1 MGVREN
7 RAYTERPY
15 FFLVLSRS
23 ERILCLWASASR
35 WQRLYFFPLPH
46 QQMSFRPVSAFSVSG
61 TLLPLNKR
69 SSSFTMLQSFLQY
82 PNAEKSIKKPQVLFA
97 PCGCLFRKS
106 QLTLYRLI
114 ISRFHVKL
122 FACKCSFILWRTSPG
137 RRIPLL
143 LGQACKPPD
152 LWPGKRGAGVLGAGS
167 GPRFQVSPEPLSA
180 RLSGC
185 GCVLRYWARTS
196 AQVVTDHSFWNK
208 ASTADFAF

>member
-1 MGVREN
+1 MGLREN
-7 RAYTERPY
+7 RAYSERLY

-69 SSSFTMLQSFLQY
+69 SSSFTMLQPFLQY
-82 PNAEKSIKKPQVLFA
+82 PNVKKINKKAAGPFL
-97 PCGCLFRKS
+97 PCGCLFGKS

-122 FACKCSFILWRTSPG
+122 FACKCSFILWRTSTG

-143 LGQACKPPD
+143 LGQACGPPD
-152 LWPGKRGAGVLGAGS
+152 LWPGKRGGRRLGVRDRAAVPGVSRTPLRMLVWLLLRFPLLGQDLRPG
-167 GPRFQVSPEPLSA
+167 GYRPL
-180 RLSGC
+180 L
-185 GCVLRYWARTS
+185 LE
-196 AQVVTDHSFWNK
+196 
-208 ASTADFAF
+208 